1 MATSGIPGT
10 GLTDTLTEWAA
21 KVDAAVSIG
30 RHVGDGRRSGEWA
43 VMANFGREAPDS
55 PMAAGSLLGADESLT
70 KALEQALRGANIN
83 PCAECGWEQECEE
96 GCHT

>member
-10 GLTDTLTEWAA
+10 GLTDTLAEWAKRA
-21 KVDAAVSIG
+21 EADVSILYDPV
-30 RHVGDGRRSGEWA
+30 RGEWA

-55 PMAAGSLLGADESLT
+55 PMAAGSALGADDSLT
-70 KALEQALRGANIN
+70 KAIEQALRDVRIN